1 MNQILNELKEHA
13 PFTAIATIL
22 AIITTIILSQFINY
36 NSSENIFDSLHLTHI
51 LFSAFATTTV
61 FYHNKKSIKSAIII
75 GITGSIIIGS
85 LSDVFFPALG
95 ALIFG
100 IKTHLHLPLIEKPIL
115 VLLSS
120 LIGINLGILIKKT
133 KLPHTFHVF
142 ISIFASLFYLISFSN
157 INTFIDYL
165 ISILIVF
172 FSVLIPCCLSDI
184 IYPNLFTKRIN

>member
-1 MNQILNELKEHA
+1 MNKIINELKEHA
-13 PFTAIATIL
+13 PFTAVATIL
-22 AIITTIILSQFINY
+22 ALIATFILSQFISY
-36 NSSENIFDSLHLTHI
+36 NSSENIFDSLHLAHI

-61 FYHNKKSIKSAIII
+61 FYHNKKSIKSAILI

-85 LSDVFFPALG
+85 LSDVFLPTLG
-95 ALIFG
+95 TLIFG
-100 IKTHLHLPLIEKPIL
+100 IKTHLHFPLIEKPIL

-120 LIGINLGILIKKT
+120 LIGANLGILVKKT

-157 INTFIDYL
+157 INTLIDYL
-165 ISILIVF
+165 ISIIIVF

-184 IYPNLFTKRIN
+184 VYPNLFIKKTN